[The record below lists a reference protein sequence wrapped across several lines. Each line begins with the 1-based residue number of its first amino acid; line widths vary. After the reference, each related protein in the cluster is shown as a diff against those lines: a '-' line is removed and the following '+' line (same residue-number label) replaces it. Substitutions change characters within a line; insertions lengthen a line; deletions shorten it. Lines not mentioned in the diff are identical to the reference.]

1 MKYLL
6 ILLIRNMR
14 DLQNYWG
21 IYKKPSTALA
31 CDNYLSGKIN
41 ITKITILPQLIY
53 NIKANIN
60 NMPIEFLLKLD
71 ENITN

>member
-6 ILLIRNMR
+6 ILLIRNMQ
-14 DLQNYWG
+14 DLQNYWE
-21 IYKKPSTALA
+21 IYKKPSIALT
-31 CDNYLSGKIN
+31 CDNYLNGKIN

-53 NIKANIN
+53 DIKPNLN
-60 NMPIEFLLKLD
+60 KMPVEFLLKLD